1 MASAKNVILTA
12 ISFKG
17 ATHVKNN
24 AKDLAD
30 DCLCSEKYVK
40 RIVRKVE
47 NGTIKIGF

>member
-1 MASAKNVILTA
+1 MTSAKDVILTA

-30 DCLCSEKYVK
+30 DTLCSERYVK
-40 RIVRKVE
+40 LIARKVE
-47 NGTIKIGF
+47 NGTIKVGI

>member
-17 ATHVKNN
+17 TTKVKNE
-24 AKDLAD
+24 AKELAD
-30 DCLCSEKYVK
+30 NALCSERYVK

-47 NGTIKIGF
+47 NGTIQIGF

>member
-17 ATHVKNN
+17 TTQVRNE

-30 DCLCSEKYVK
+30 SALCSEKYVK
-40 RIVRKVE
+40 SVVRKVE
-47 NGTIKIGF
+47 NGTIKVGF